1 MMTVLPG
8 QKQSFRN
15 SPIDQK
21 QMDSAIESITK
32 LIKGSSPLVD
42 EVVVHNNTKRCHVD
56 IAFTTGKV
64 YINITNPED
73 ENFRFE

>member
-1 MMTVLPG
+1 MMTVAPG

-15 SPIDQK
+15 SPLDQK
-21 QMDSAIESITK
+21 QVEFAVESITK
-32 LIKGSSPLVD
+32 LIRGSSPLVE
-42 EVVVHNNTKRCHVD
+42 EVVVHNNTKRCNVD

-64 YINITNPED
+64 HITVTNPED